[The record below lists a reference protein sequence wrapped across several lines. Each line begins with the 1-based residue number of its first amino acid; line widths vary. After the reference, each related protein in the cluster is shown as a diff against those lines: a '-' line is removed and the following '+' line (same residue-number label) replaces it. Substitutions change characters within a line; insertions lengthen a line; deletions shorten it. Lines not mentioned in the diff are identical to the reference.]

1 MSRRNSF
8 RNDRRSR
15 SLSDVN
21 HLCTR
26 ISLLLIVC
34 NSDTE
39 KFPDTVV
46 SFQDAAR
53 IFPRY
58 RRTGFYLSPADFG
71 SAVAQ
76 APLCDKVKDA
86 SFAIFVSRIPVLY
99 CAVSYLSFIV
109 RDNLNNSRVEL
120 VFISL
125 RCGAPF

>member
-39 KFPDTVV
+39 KLPDTVV
-46 SFQDAAR
+46 SFQYTAR

-58 RRTGFYLSPADFG
+58 RRTGFYLSPADFC
-71 SAVAQ
+71 SAMTQ
-76 APLCDKVKDA
+76 TPLCDKIEDP
-86 SFAIFVSRIPVLY
+86 SFAVFVSRIPVLY
-99 CAVSYLSFIV
+99 GTVPYLSFIV
-109 RDNLNNSRVEL
+109 RDNFHNSCVEF